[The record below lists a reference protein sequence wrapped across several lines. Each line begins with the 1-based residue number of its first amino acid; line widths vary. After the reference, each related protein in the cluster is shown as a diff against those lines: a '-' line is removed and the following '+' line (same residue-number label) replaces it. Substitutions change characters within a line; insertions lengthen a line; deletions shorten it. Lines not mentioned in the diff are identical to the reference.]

1 MSRPYPDSS
10 PYPTDPAAWDPENKF
25 SANIALPPYQEPS
38 AGGFG
43 GVNQTGYPTVAQQNV
58 YPLVPGQYGTNPIGH
73 PAAVTVQPGVCITQ
87 VPPAHP
93 EHDYLG
99 YSIFTMLCCCLP
111 IGIAALIYSIKTQ
124 DANKAGNLDL
134 ARKHSRTARVLN
146 HTALG
151 IGICILVIWI
161 GTVIARNVIH

>member
-1 MSRPYPDSS
+1 MSKPYPDAS
-10 PYPTDPAAWDPENKF
+10 PYPTAPAAWDPENK
-25 SANIALPPYQEPS
+25 SSVNITPPPYQEPS

-43 GVNQTGYPTVAQQNV
+43 GGYQTGYPTVPPQNS
-58 YPLVPGQYGTNPIGH
+58 YTPEPGQYGMNPMGH
-73 PAAVTVQPGVCITQ
+73 PAAVTVQPGVYITQ
-87 VPPAHP
+87 VQLAHP
-93 EHDYLG
+93 EPEYLG

-111 IGIAALIYSIKTQ
+111 IGIAALIYSISTR
-124 DANKAGNLDL
+124 DANNIGNLDL

-161 GTVIARNVIH
+161 GAVIAINFIH